1 MLELFP
7 YVPRKTQE
15 IIVEDIYSSAREQ
28 RNIII
33 QSKTGSGK
41 TVCSLSA
48 LLGFCMN
55 EKKKLVY
62 TTRTNSQQKQ
72 VISEARAIR
81 ENAADGTFAPDE
93 ILALPLQGRRNM
105 CLLMDELT
113 EFREAIPEEMSLM
126 CSTRKKRTGEM
137 LEGTNE
143 DTQGD
148 FNRAV
153 FDMMLHERMCPYY
166 YRLLT
171 TNLNPLKR
179 WVAERIPDAHEIVSR
194 CRDEEICPYEFIK
207 ILLDKAQLVVMPYI
221 FVFNDAI
228 CGHLIDWL
236 NEGTEDLILVVDE
249 AHNLPDY
256 LRDLYSF
263 TLSRSTLGT
272 AKKEAERYGIDFFY
286 DDIPLK
292 RFLDLL
298 ESTMVELAEEYIDDG
313 NSGDT
318 VGDNRSVMISV
329 EEDAVIPQ
337 DALMTGL
344 MSGLVITSTTLMKGI
359 QKLAYDGY
367 VIKEKKQTDGKL
379 PRSYLLS
386 VATFLRQWED
396 LTEEYYIKLIYDRE
410 NPHLEAYCLDPQ
422 KGGVICQT
430 FHSSVH
436 MSGTLEPLHE
446 YRDCL
451 SLENSELHSY
461 PSPFD
466 ANNLLTLFTP
476 ALTTRYAQFNGN
488 EKMQEAY
495 EREICSILRQDR
507 RNTII
512 FFPSFRIMNV
522 LTTGEMMKNITRD
535 RPVFYERTKDSQA
548 ELLDEISSFRTSP
561 GGIFFSVIGGRVSE
575 GMDFPGDTLE
585 LAILVGIPY
594 PKPTARQKGLRRYYD
609 IKTGNGWLFAV
620 LAPTVRK
627 ILQAMG
633 RLIRSE
639 EDRGV
644 AVIMDVRAKRFQ
656 EYIDGLEMEEDVAGR
671 VRKFFSSVVTESD

>member
-1 MLELFP
+1 MQELFP
-7 YVPRKTQE
+7 YIPRKTQKK
-15 IIVEDIYSSAREQ
+15 IVEDIYSSALEQ
-28 RNIII
+28 RNLII

-48 LLGFCMN
+48 LLHFCID
-55 EKKKLVY
+55 EKKRLVY

-72 VISEARAIR
+72 VIREARAIR
-81 ENAADGTFAPDE
+81 ENAPDGTFAPE
-93 ILALPLQGRRNM
+93 ELLALPLQGRRNM
-105 CLLMDELT
+105 CLLMDKLS
-113 EFREAIPEEMSLM
+113 EFREAMPEEMSLM
-126 CSTRKKRTGEM
+126 CSTRKKRTGEI
-137 LEGTNE
+137 LEGTDKE
-143 DTQGD
+143 VSVD

-153 FDMMLHERMCPYY
+153 FDMMLHDRMCPYY

-171 TNLNPLKR
+171 TKQNSLKQ
-179 WVAERIPDAHEIVSR
+179 WVAERIPDAQEIVSR

-207 ILLDKAQLVVMPYI
+207 ILLERALLVVMPYI

-228 CGHLIDWL
+228 RGHLLDWL
-236 NEGTEDLILVVDE
+236 NEGTEEFVLVVDE
-249 AHNLPDY
+249 AHNLPDF

-263 TLSRSTLGT
+263 TLSRSTIGT

-313 NSGDT
+313 NTGDT
-318 VGDNRSVMISV
+318 VRDNRSVIISV

-359 QKLAYDGY
+359 QKLAYEGY
-367 VIKEKKQTDGKL
+367 VIKEKKKTDGKL
-379 PRSYLLS
+379 PRSYLLII
-386 VATFLRQWED
+386 ATFLQQWED

-430 FHSSVH
+430 FYSSVH

-446 YRDCL
+446 YRDCI
-451 SLENSELHSY
+451 SLENSELRSY

-466 ANNLLTLFTP
+466 PDNLLSLFTP
-476 ALTTRYAQFNGN
+476 NLTTRYAQFHEN
-488 EKMQEAY
+488 ENMQEAY
-495 EREICSILRQDR
+495 ERSICNILREHK

-512 FFPSFRIMNV
+512 FFPSYRIMK
-522 LTTGEMMKNITRD
+522 LISSSDMMKNITHD
-535 RPVFYERTKDSQA
+535 RPIFHERTKDSQE
-548 ELLDEISSFRTSP
+548 ELLDEIGSFRRSS
-561 GGIFFSVIGGRVSE
+561 GGIYFSVIGGRVSE
-575 GMDFPGDTLE
+575 GMDFPGNTLE
-585 LAILVGIPY
+585 MALLVGIPY

-633 RLIRSE
+633 RVIRSE

-656 EYIDGLEMEEDVAGR
+656 EYIEGLEEEEDVAGR
-671 VRKFFSSVVTESD
+671 VRNFFMTLE